1 MRILALDSAC
11 AAVSVVL
18 WRDGGVAARRFK
30 AMARGQ
36 DAALMPMVVSVL
48 RDAGATFDRL
58 DLVAVTVG
66 PGSFT
71 GLRTGLAAARGIAL
85 ACGIPVLG
93 VTTLEAVAYAAA
105 VEAASLGAPDAKLL
119 VALETRRAEIYL
131 QCFTPGLAPL
141 TAPCAVLPENA
152 AGALPAGKLF
162 AAGDGTERLR
172 DALAAAGKDVQ
183 FAAGPGL
190 PDAATVAAMAAD
202 RWAAGDGA
210 DAARRG
216 PPAPVYLHPPQA
228 VVPPEGGR
236 LRR

>member
-11 AAVSVVL
+11 AAASAAL
-18 WRDGGVAARRFK
+18 WRDGAVAARRFE
-30 AMARGQ
+30 AMVRGQ
-36 DAALMPMVVSVL
+36 TAALMPMVVAVL
-48 RDAGATFDRL
+48 RDAGAGFDRL

-85 ACGIPVLG
+85 GCGIPVLG

-105 VEAASLGAPDAKLL
+105 VEAASLGARDATL
-119 VALETRRAEIYL
+119 VVAIETRRAEIYL
-131 QCFTPGLAPL
+131 QCFTPGLAAL
-141 TAPCAVLPENA
+141 TAPCAVLPEDA
-152 AGALPAGKLF
+152 AGTLPAGRLF

-172 DALAAAGKDVQ
+172 DALAAVGKDIQ
-183 FAAGPGL
+183 FGAGPGL
-190 PDAATVAAMAAD
+190 PDAAAVAAIAAD

-216 PPAPVYLHPPQA
+216 PPAPFYLHPPQA

>member
-11 AAVSVVL
+11 AAISAAL
-18 WRDGGVAARRFK
+18 WRDGAVAARRFK
-30 AMARGQ
+30 AMTRGQ
-36 DAALMPMVVSVL
+36 TTALMPMVISVL
-48 RDAGATFDRL
+48 RDAGATFDGL

-71 GLRTGLAAARGIAL
+71 GLRTGLSAASGIAL
-85 ACGIPVLG
+85 GCGIPVLG

-105 VEAASLGAPDAKLL
+105 GEAADRGAPDATLL
-119 VALETRRAEIYL
+119 IALETRRAEIYL

-141 TAPCAVLPENA
+141 TAPAAVLPENA
-152 AGALPAGKLF
+152 AGALPAGTLF
-162 AAGDGTERLR
+162 AAGDGTARLR

-183 FAAGPGL
+183 FGAGPGL
-190 PDAATVAAMAAD
+190 PDAAAVAAMAAD
-202 RWAAGDGA
+202 RWAVGEGA
-210 DAARRG
+210 DFARGG
-216 PPAPVYLHPPQA
+216 PPAPFYLHPPQA